1 MAVFCAALLLPFL
14 LCISRGSVRKSSSSS
29 SSSST
34 CLTDEDCN
42 LNGMCIIKGDVVGG
56 ARGAARVCKCLAAWK
71 GDSCGVLNLAPA
83 TPGAGFHAPTGA
95 ASSVSSWGGA
105 IVYDAGGGGSG
116 GGGPPNDGRWIMY
129 ANEMVGGC
137 GINAWESN
145 SRVR

>member
-1 MAVFCAALLLPFL
+1 MVIFKIIIVSLLLFDLPPSYLYWTALLGTPQLKHT
-14 LCISRGSVRKSSSSS
+14 SDG
-29 SSSST
+29 
-34 CLTDEDCN
+34 
-42 LNGMCIIKGDVVGG
+42 GYQYGYGGDGGDDGGG

-83 TPGAGFHAPTGA
+83 TPGAGFHAPTEA
-95 ASSVSSWGGA
+95 ASNMSSWGGA
-105 IVYDAGGGGSG
+105 IVYDAGGGGGDG

-137 GINAWESN
+137 GINTWESN